1 MKPKP
6 ETLDSTETFETA
18 IEETISLYDK
28 YNIKQQLNEAQTS
41 ITDEHREEIELI
53 DKDTFET
60 TDLFEKF
67 IEKYNV
73 LLKKITESKRH
84 NYFQFMNTFQTT
96 NLFIIKLYDFA
107 SKLLNK
113 SISYKSDESSFSKQ
127 LTIVSRTIELLHV
140 LISSKLFIKLIIK
153 TIIQKSLQSKVKTKN
168 QLTMNIP

>member
-107 SKLLNK
+107 
-113 SISYKSDESSFSKQ
+113 F
-127 LTIVSRTIELLHV
+127 
-140 LISSKLFIKLIIK
+140 
-153 TIIQKSLQSKVKTKN
+153 
-168 QLTMNIP
+168 